1 MARRNRKVL
10 CFLDECGTAGED
22 GFCLGC
28 VMVRARECGKV
39 DKAFSDLLMPNVNE
53 VHAVKW
59 TDRSLRS
66 PLARFAETAAPA
78 SLIML
83 NKTADVTG
91 TSRPEI
97 YARAVI
103 GTVKSGMKR
112 FGKAQG
118 IRETLG
124 NVEVIV
130 DANEHNGTAGF
141 SGLIEDA
148 RRHDGRFRGVTRVIP
163 LDSTASRVLQLADVV
178 AYSRSWA
185 SKTEL
190 TAKRLSETY
199 SIELL

>member
-1 MARRNRKVL
+1 MARLNKKVL

-28 VMVRARECGKV
+28 VMVWARECGKV
-39 DKAFSDLLMPNVNE
+39 DKAFSDLLPPNVNE

-59 TDRSLRS
+59 TDRSLQS
-66 PLARFAETAAPA
+66 LLARFAETDAPD

-83 NKTADVTG
+83 NKAADVTG
-91 TSRPEI
+91 ATRPEI

-103 GTVKSGMKR
+103 ETVKSGMKR

-141 SGLIEDA
+141 SRLIEDA
-148 RRHDGRFRGVTRVIP
+148 RRHDGRFMGVTRVVP
-163 LDSTASRVLQLADVV
+163 LNSAASRVLQLADVV
-178 AYSRSWA
+178 AYSRSWV
-185 SKTEL
+185 SKAEL
-190 TAKRLSETY
+190 TARRLSEAY
-199 SIELL
+199 NIELL

>member
-1 MARRNRKVL
+1 
-10 CFLDECGTAGED
+10 
-22 GFCLGC
+22 
-28 VMVRARECGKV
+28 
-39 DKAFSDLLMPNVNE
+39 
-53 VHAVKW
+53 
-59 TDRSLRS
+59 
-66 PLARFAETAAPA
+66 
-78 SLIML
+78 
-83 NKTADVTG
+83 
-91 TSRPEI
+91 
-97 YARAVI
+97 
-103 GTVKSGMKR
+103 MKR

-124 NVEVIV
+124 NVEVII
-130 DANEHNGTAGF
+130 DANEHNGTAKF
-141 SGLIEDA
+141 SELMEDA